1 MHCSP
6 CLRRALMRSLRV
18 SPVAM
23 RRSRPSTLAKPLPI
37 KRHTWTIASDV
48 AEIGA
53 VVDAV
58 TQLCVAA
65 GFSSRLCRLNV
76 PVALTEALSNA
87 IICGNR
93 SDRTRAVRVCAAVEA
108 ELLVLEVTDEGEGFD
123 ADAIQHSP
131 DDADWLE
138 REDGRGI
145 FLMRALMDQVE
156 SRRESSTRGHTV
168 QLTLRRA

>member
-1 MHCSP
+1 M
-6 CLRRALMRSLRV
+6 
-18 SPVAM
+18 AM
-23 RRSRPSTLAKPLPI
+23 RRSRPPTLASPILI
-37 KRHTWTIASDV
+37 KRHTWIIASDI

-93 SDRTRAVRVCAAVEA
+93 NDRSRAVRVCAAVEA
-108 ELLVLEVTDEGEGFD
+108 EALVLEVTDEGDGFD
-123 ADAIQHSP
+123 AETIHHSP
-131 DDADWLE
+131 DDADWLQ

-145 FLMRALMDQVE
+145 FLMRALMDHVE
-156 SRRESSTRGHTV
+156 SRRERLTHGHTI
-168 QLTLRRA
+168 QLRLRRA

>member
-1 MHCSP
+1 M
-6 CLRRALMRSLRV
+6 LSLRAK
-18 SPVAM
+18 PMAM
-23 RRSRPSTLAKPLPI
+23 RRSRQPTLAIPLPI
-37 KRHTWTIASDV
+37 QQHTWTIASDV

-53 VVDAV
+53 VVEAV

-93 SDRTRAVRVCAAVEA
+93 GDRTRAVRVCAAIEA
-108 ELLVLEVTDEGEGFD
+108 ESLVLDVTDEGDGFD
-123 ADAIQHSP
+123 ADAVQHSP
-131 DDADWLE
+131 ADADWLE

-145 FLMRALMDQVE
+145 FLMRALMDHVE
-156 SRRESSTRGHTV
+156 SRCEGATQGHTV
-168 QLTLRRA
+168 QLRLRRA